1 MVQLSVELKWK
12 WKYNKGARMV
22 SRGQKK
28 KKRATR
34 RAWTKHDEREL
45 RTHSKSKSPVKT
57 VVRAMRRTAGALRQK
72 AFSMGLSLGHRRS
85 SKGKK
90 TR

>member
-1 MVQLSVELKWK
+1 
-12 WKYNKGARMV
+12 MV

-72 AFSMGLSLGHRRS
+72 DIRSAGSNMAKAAKRRS
-85 SKGKK
+85 KQSSERLRSQGN
-90 TR
+90 